1 MKTNAT
7 RILDSLGVRYELR
20 DYEVHPEHL
29 DAETVAAKVGM
40 PAEQV
45 FKTLVV
51 RGDGRECYF
60 AVIPG
65 DTELNLK
72 ALAKVAGDRKIELAP
87 LKDVQT
93 LTGYIRGGV
102 TVMGAKRDFAVYLD
116 ETAWLFDVISV
127 SAGVRGTQILL
138 SPEDYIRVTQATVA
152 DISTTKDKAKE
163 S

>member
-7 RILDSLGVRYELR
+7 RILDTLGVRYELR
-20 DYEVHPEHL
+20 DYEVDPEHL

-51 RGDGRECYF
+51 RGEGRECYF

-65 DTELNLK
+65 NSELDLK
-72 ALAKVAGDRKIELAP
+72 ALAKQVGERRVEMAP
-87 LKDVQT
+87 LKDVQN

-102 TVMGAKRDFAVYLD
+102 TVMGAKKDFPVYLD
-116 ETAWLFDVISV
+116 ETAWLFDVFSV

-138 SPEDYIRVTQATVA
+138 SPEDYMRVTKATVA
-152 DISTTKDKAKE
+152 NISREKD

>member
-20 DYEVHPEHL
+20 EYEVDPEHI

-40 PAEQV
+40 PPEQV

-51 RGDGRECYF
+51 KGDGRECYF

-65 DTELNLK
+65 NAELDLK
-72 ALAKVAGDRKIELAP
+72 ALAKQAGERRIEMAP

-102 TVMGAKRDFAVYLD
+102 TVMGAKKDFPVYLD
-116 ETAWLFDVISV
+116 ENAWLFDVISV
-127 SAGVRGTQILL
+127 SAGTRGTQILL
-138 SPEDYIRVTQATVA
+138 APDDYIRATGAKVA
-152 DISTTKDKAKE
+152 AIAREKE

>member
-7 RILDSLGVRYELR
+7 RILDTLGVRYELR
-20 DYEVHPEHL
+20 DYEVNPEHL

-51 RGDGRECYF
+51 RGEGRECYF

-65 DTELNLK
+65 NSELDLK
-72 ALAKVAGDRKIELAP
+72 ALAKQAGERRVEMAP
-87 LKDVQT
+87 LKDVQN

-102 TVMGAKRDFAVYLD
+102 TVMGAKKDFPVYLD
-116 ETAWLFDVISV
+116 ETVWLFDVFTV
-127 SAGVRGTQILL
+127 SAGARGTQILL
-138 SPEDYIRVTQATVA
+138 SPEDYIRVTKATVA
-152 DISTTKDKAKE
+152 NISREKD

>member
-7 RILDSLGVRYELR
+7 RILDTLGVRYELR
-20 DYEVHPEHL
+20 DYEVDPEHL

-51 RGDGRECYF
+51 RGEGRECYF

-65 DTELNLK
+65 NSELDLK
-72 ALAKVAGDRKIELAP
+72 ALAKQAGERRVEMAP
-87 LKDVQT
+87 LKDVQN

-102 TVMGAKRDFAVYLD
+102 TVMGAKKDFPVYLD
-116 ETAWLFDVISV
+116 ETAWLFDVFSV

-138 SPEDYIRVTQATVA
+138 SPEDYLRVTKATVA
-152 DISTTKDKAKE
+152 NISREKD

>member
-7 RILDSLGVRYELR
+7 RILDTLGVRYELR
-20 DYEVHPEHL
+20 DYEVDPEHL

-51 RGDGRECYF
+51 RGEGRECYF

-65 DTELNLK
+65 NSELDLK
-72 ALAKVAGDRKIELAP
+72 ALAKQAGERRVEMAP
-87 LKDVQT
+87 LKDVQN

-102 TVMGAKRDFAVYLD
+102 TVMGAKKDFPVYLD
-116 ETAWLFDVISV
+116 ETVWLFEVFTV
-127 SAGVRGTQILL
+127 SAGARGTQILL
-138 SPEDYIRVTQATVA
+138 SPEDYIRVTKATVA
-152 DISTTKDKAKE
+152 NISREKD